1 MWLEWNIILL
11 SYSYIFTIC
20 FPNNS
25 PLLKSLSSAISN
37 FSCFLTSVLNF
48 SLNSAT
54 TSFTFYKFF
63 SLSYILCFT
72 INFFYH
78 TEYFTTPLIF
88 LLFNIFSISYF
99 LTSFTQLNKFSS
111 NLTVI
116 IWQTTKILWLI
127 ATWWWSQLS
136 NVFIVSLVPHLP
148 LVSLLVLLYNSLF
161 SNTLLWQLLV
171 IMTNNNTSNKFLSRI
186 SSGDYRRTQQGVFAE
201 LLPYLYKLHMVH
213 AT

>member
-11 SYSYIFTIC
+11 SYSYIFTIY

-78 TEYFTTPLIF
+78 TKYFTTPLIF
-88 LLFNIFSISYF
+88 LLFNIFSISHF
-99 LTSFTQLNKFSS
+99 LTLFTQLNKFSS

-116 IWQTTKILWLI
+116 IWQTTKI
-127 ATWWWSQLS
+127 TS
-136 NVFIVSLVPHLP
+136 FP
-148 LVSLLVLLYNSLF
+148 
-161 SNTLLWQLLV
+161 
-171 IMTNNNTSNKFLSRI
+171 MTNSNLVMKSTIKCVHSFSGTSFTIKFFTGAS
-186 SSGDYRRTQQGVFAE
+186 V
-201 LLPYLYKLHMVH
+201 
-213 AT
+213 